1 MKSSKFNYELY
12 FDLSPDLLCIAGYDG
27 YFKKINPSV
36 SNTLGYSMEE
46 LYSKPIN
53 DFVYHDDKDITERV
67 REEWTK
73 SKPLHNFENR
83 YQTKSGDIV
92 WLS

>member
-36 SNTLGYSMEE
+36 SNTLGYLMEE
-46 LYSKPIN
+46 LYSKSIN
-53 DFVYHDDKDITERV
+53 DFVYHDDKDITGRV
-67 REEWTK
+67 REELTIQH
-73 SKPLHNFENR
+73 LMIYDR
-83 YQTKSGDIV
+83 R
-92 WLS
+92 